1 LTFSEAIFPG
11 VKENYREAFIRRERR
26 ENREGKTRGNFRE
39 ECSQSP
45 HRKRVEKKKGK
56 GKGIS

>member
-26 ENREGKTRGNFRE
+26 ENREGKTAGKLQRRMLSIT
-39 ECSQSP
+39 SQ
-45 HRKRVEKKKGK
+45 EKGGKEKG
-56 GKGIS
+56 